1 MRAPRTH
8 YLSFFLLMVAGDNLV
23 LRVYVVP
30 EHCTRDILRMEINRA
45 RDNVNR
51 RLPGRVAFLA
61 SSFFFLLL
69 PPGNRAQGPDLNPR
83 TRRYVLSFPSLS
95 LALSLALSPSPPSP
109 LSSLYI
115 RVSLSLALSS
125 YLSSSFPPSLL
136 LSLAAESQ
144 VYTRGDFTR
153 QRGQ

>member
-1 MRAPRTH
+1 MRAPHTH

-23 LRVYVVP
+23 LHVYVVP

-51 RLPGRVAFLA
+51 RSSDA
-61 SSFFFLLL
+61 SHFSLFFFFFFLL
-69 PPGNRAQGPDLNPR
+69 PPGPQGPDLNPR
-83 TRRYVLSFPSLS
+83 TRRYVLSFPSLF
-95 LALSLALSPSPPSP
+95 LALSLALSSSPPSP